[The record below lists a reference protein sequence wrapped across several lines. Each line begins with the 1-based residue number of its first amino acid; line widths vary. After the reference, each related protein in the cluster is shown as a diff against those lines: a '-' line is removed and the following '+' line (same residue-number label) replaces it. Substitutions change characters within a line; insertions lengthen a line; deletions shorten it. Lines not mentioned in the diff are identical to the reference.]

1 MVGGG
6 RVSFCRF
13 ALIFFCS
20 IARNGTLRPLS
31 LLQTVGKM
39 GKVEVMIL
47 VPVKTERVE
56 AYIFTYPVLGTSVP
70 VAVNEAHFAVSRVLF
85 PETCLP
91 RRGVTFSLTT

>member
-1 MVGGG
+1 
-6 RVSFCRF
+6 
-13 ALIFFCS
+13 
-20 IARNGTLRPLS
+20 
-31 LLQTVGKM
+31 
-39 GKVEVMIL
+39 MIL

-56 AYIFTYPVLGTSVP
+56 AYLFTYPVLGTSVP